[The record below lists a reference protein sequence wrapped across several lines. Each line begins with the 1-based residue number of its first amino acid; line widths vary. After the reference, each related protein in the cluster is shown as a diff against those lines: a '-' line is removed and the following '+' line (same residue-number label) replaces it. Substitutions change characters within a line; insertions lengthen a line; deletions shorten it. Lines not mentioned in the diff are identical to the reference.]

1 MKRILNL
8 LVMAFVLMMTGCSVS
23 NTPEDVAVKFM
34 DALHSCDFEEA
45 MKYCTEDSKGIVE
58 MQNVFYKETQ
68 RKEPFEVTEPKVSLV
83 SCKISE
89 DGESAV
95 VKVKV
100 ENSSVAKGSKGEAYE
115 ERVNMVKEDGKWR
128 AEFRGK

>member
-1 MKRILNL
+1 MKKILSL
-8 LVMAFVLMMTGCSVS
+8 LVIAFVLIMTGCSVS

-45 MKYCTEDSKGIVE
+45 MKYCTEKAKGVVE
-58 MQNVFYKETQ
+58 LQNVFYKEAQ
-68 RKEPFEVTEPKVSLV
+68 RKEPFEVTDPKVSLI

-100 ENSSVAKGSKGEAYE
+100 ENSSVTKGRESE
-115 ERVNMVKEDGKWR
+115 ERVNMVKEDGKWL
-128 AEFRGK
+128 AEYSGK